1 MIETGTILSGS
12 DQVQDCADASMIGA
26 GTEAAPG
33 VVSGIETGVEIG
45 GLAIAIIVIAH
56 ATGAESAS
64 WTGNA
69 SVRESELG
77 SERSENA
84 TEKGQESESGKGSV
98 SGIETGTEIATEIG
112 TVDVTS

>member
-1 MIETGTILSGS
+1 
-12 DQVQDCADASMIGA
+12 MIGV

-33 VVSGIETGVEIG
+33 VVSGTETGVEIG

-56 ATGAESAS
+56 EIGAESAS

-84 TEKGQESESGKGSV
+84 TEKGQESESGKGTV
-98 SGIETGTEIATEIG
+98 SGIEKETEIATEIE
-112 TVDVTS
+112 TVDETL

>member
-1 MIETGTILSGS
+1 MIETGTTLSGS
-12 DQVQDCADASMIGA
+12 DQVQDCADASMIGV

-33 VVSGIETGVEIG
+33 VVSGTETGVEIG
-45 GLAIAIIVIAH
+45 GLAIIVIAH
-56 ATGAESAS
+56 EIGAESAS

-84 TEKGQESESGKGSV
+84 TEKGQESESGKGTV
-98 SGIETGTEIATEIG
+98 SGIEKETEIATEIE
-112 TVDVTS
+112 TVDETL